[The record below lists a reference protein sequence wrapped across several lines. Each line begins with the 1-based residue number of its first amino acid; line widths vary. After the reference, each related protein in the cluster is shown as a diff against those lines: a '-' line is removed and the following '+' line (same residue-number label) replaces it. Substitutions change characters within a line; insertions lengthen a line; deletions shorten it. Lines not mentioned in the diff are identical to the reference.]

1 MHMLTLRR
9 GDVMEKWLCVGTMGV
24 AGLLLLVF
32 LLDLVAGVPFSS
44 STPEGDESGSPFV
57 LVDIAG
63 VIASGIIFYL
73 GFNAY
78 RENK

>member
-1 MHMLTLRR
+1 MLTTLRR
-9 GDVMEKWLCVGTMGV
+9 GDAMEKWLCMGTMGV

-32 LLDLVAGVPFSS
+32 LLDLFAGFPFSS
-44 STPEGDESGSPFV
+44 SAPEEEGSPFV

-63 VIASGIIFYL
+63 LIASGIIFYL

-78 RENK
+78 KENK